1 MERDKSG
8 SSRGLSIVLEGR
20 TASVSASKGPIIQI
34 CELDSVSKWLSH
46 IQLWQ
51 MKDMTYIIA
60 IMAGLFL
67 YHCCPCSPQ
76 FKHFHSIVSACS
88 SLFFPASLLF
98 LLFGVLWLFCRW
110 STALPPRQIESPK
123 FFKGWWNWGDSSCS
137 TFWHRLVTLSTFF
150 GCWACWQNWCT
161 TFCNVTSWSKDCSP
175 CSSVTHCSYDR
186 AGLCLSP
193 VVLLI
198 PRNLGWETV
207 EESCHVVEGWVT
219 Y

>member
-20 TASVSASKGPIIQI
+20 TASVSASKGPIIRI

-137 TFWHRLVTLSTFF
+137 TFWHRLVTLSTFLAVEHVGRIDALLF
-150 GCWACWQNWCT
+150 VMWHHGQVPRIAVHARVWLTVAMTELDCAYHLLCFSYPEIWGEKL
-161 TFCNVTSWSKDCSP
+161 SKK
-175 CSSVTHCSYDR
+175 V
-186 AGLCLSP
+186 AM
-193 VVLLI
+193 
-198 PRNLGWETV
+198 
-207 EESCHVVEGWVT
+207 
-219 Y
+219 